1 MLSNAHVP
9 IATLLEP
16 VVTSLKASKPTAVL
30 LEKLPPEEMH
40 PFPTFPYR
48 LEYQDGKTPES
59 VTSNVK
65 NTEINISNDTDSEKT
80 NTTATTLPKD
90 PIIPSLMFLGVILAT
105 LSVIVLGYFKGNMHL
120 LTTLKN
126 AREFY
131 S

>member
-1 MLSNAHVP
+1 ME
-9 IATLLEP
+9 T
-16 VVTSLKASKPTAVL
+16 
-30 LEKLPPEEMH
+30 
-40 PFPTFPYR
+40 
-48 LEYQDGKTPES
+48 TPES

-65 NTEINISNDTDSEKT
+65 STETNLSTDTNLKKEVTSS
-80 NTTATTLPKD
+80 TTLPKD

-105 LSVIVLGYFKGNMHL
+105 LCVIVLGYFKGNMHL